1 MFHCE
6 GFLIAASHCKALDD
20 ASAGDSDVE
29 LPPDVDDDR
38 PSGLTSHCNCKLS
51 CHAKFDEA
59 SVEVFRSEQ
68 LKDLTRRQ
76 QETFNKVKRFVD
88 ELPDKTSRIAW
99 AIGGQKVCRPFWE
112 HYHAVG
118 HSVMDE
124 WVKLAKNGHA
134 ALPEKG
140 ARLPRSKPK
149 TDEVDVWFLQI
160 YQGLAEPTPMERD
173 DGGYQHVEEL
183 PDLANQHEVVNDIN
197 HPLYALSVGLGSDGH
212 TVPKRYL
219 NQSDVDVNS
228 LWHAYE
234 TQHLD
239 QAHVS
244 RDTFRKAF
252 QRNWKKFLLFKG
264 GVRCN
269 VCADFDESRKH
280 CLTKL
285 ERQEI
290 DAQKQRH
297 VDRCDAD
304 RSVNVRGNR
313 LSALESTYTPQHA
326 SSSAI
331 KILIDGMD
339 QAKYRCPRNLSA
351 SATFSACSRPALHM
365 TGCVALGVCE
375 AYYIL
380 LPDCKKDSNMN
391 ATCISDMLDKVICAL
406 SARGPDTCLPR
417 HLVIGADNTP
427 RESKNK
433 FFATYC
439 SFLVCRGHFDSV
451 QLEFMQPGH
460 TKNELDQRFSSLST
474 ILQRAPTLET
484 PQQFA
489 EFLKDG
495 ATPLHAQE
503 LHVQVLNSTH
513 DFQAWFEKWEV
524 QMSGL
529 TSTHLEPD
537 VNHVWRF
544 QLRRTIDA
552 HAIVECNNPKWADLP
567 QDGEDVVLTVKR
579 RDMQN
584 RQVAFNFEM

>member
-1 MFHCE
+1 MNCQTRPA
-6 GFLIAASHCKALDD
+6 GLLGPLAAKKC
-20 ASAGDSDVE
+20 
-29 LPPDVDDDR
+29 
-38 PSGLTSHCNCKLS
+38 
-51 CHAKFDEA
+51 
-59 SVEVFRSEQ
+59 
-68 LKDLTRRQ
+68 
-76 QETFNKVKRFVD
+76 
-88 ELPDKTSRIAW
+88 
-99 AIGGQKVCRPFWE
+99 
-112 HYHAVG
+112 AVG

-219 NQSDVDVNS
+219 NQSDVNS

-297 VDRCDAD
+297 LDRCDAD

-503 LHVQVLNSTH
+503 LHVQVHNSTH

>member
-219 NQSDVDVNS
+219 NQSDVNS

-297 VDRCDAD
+297 LDRCDAD

-326 SSSAI
+326 GSSAI
-331 KILIDGMD
+331 KILALPAHTTPYNVEVQTLKQHYKKFLLQNHPDKTSEGD
-339 QAKYRCPRNLSA
+339 EETVKFLTRAVPEFLRWRPAEDAEARERRERRSTGSADAYTSGATGGYAPRNGAGSGESSWERQPEGDAAASA
-351 SATFSACSRPALHM
+351 SSGDAGIFAPCSGAPHCGTWESRRGRLAEGKQMEYLFLYAAEAH
-365 TGCVALGVCE
+365 CVPCLQFYAPRVNVHCKSCRKNARAWAE
-375 AYYIL
+375 QRKDQV
-380 LPDCKKDSNMN
+380 LP
-391 ATCISDMLDKVICAL
+391 
-406 SARGPDTCLPR
+406 P
-417 HLVIGADNTP
+417 
-427 RESKNK
+427 
-433 FFATYC
+433 
-439 SFLVCRGHFDSV
+439 
-451 QLEFMQPGH
+451 
-460 TKNELDQRFSSLST
+460 ELDAWLSS
-474 ILQRAPTLET
+474 
-484 PQQFA
+484 
-489 EFLKDG
+489 
-495 ATPLHAQE
+495 
-503 LHVQVLNSTH
+503 V
-513 DFQAWFEKWEV
+513 
-524 QMSGL
+524 GL
-529 TSTHLEPD
+529 
-537 VNHVWRF
+537 
-544 QLRRTIDA
+544 
-552 HAIVECNNPKWADLP
+552 
-567 QDGEDVVLTVKR
+567 
-579 RDMQN
+579 
-584 RQVAFNFEM
+584 